1 MKVLA
6 WDTATSAT
14 AVALLDTATGDVVV
28 ARDDPE
34 PGARPGHAR
43 LLLPLADGL
52 LRAAGTG
59 WRDLGLLAVG
69 VGPGS
74 FTGLR
79 IGLATARGLA
89 QGAGLPLAGVSTL
102 RALAARAEAEPEF
115 AAELV
120 AGVIDARRGEAFAAI
135 WRDGSQA
142 LLDPAALA
150 PQALA
155 QRVAEL
161 PGRPLAVGDGAVA
174 FRDELEA
181 AGAVIPDDP
190 SPLHRVDA
198 ATVARLGAAQGPGE
212 AEAVL
217 PDYLRAPDAV
227 PRPRR

>member
-1 MKVLA
+1 VRVLA
-6 WDTATSAT
+6 WDTATAAT
-14 AVALLDTATGDVVV
+14 AVALLDTVTEDVIV

-34 PGARPGHAR
+34 PGARPAHATH
-43 LLLPLADGL
+43 LLPLADGL
-52 LRAAGTG
+52 LRATGTS
-59 WRDLGLLAVG
+59 WRELDLLAVG

-89 QGAGLPLAGVSTL
+89 QGTGLPLAGVSTL

-120 AGVIDARRGEAFAAI
+120 AGVLDARRGEAFAAI
-135 WRDGSQA
+135 WRQGTET
-142 LLDPAALA
+142 LLAPAALA
-150 PQALA
+150 PSALA

-161 PGRPLAVGDGAVA
+161 SGRPLAVGGGAVA

-181 AGAVIPDDP
+181 AGAVIPDDL

-212 AEAVL
+212 ADAVL
-217 PDYLRAPDAV
+217 PDYLRRPDAV